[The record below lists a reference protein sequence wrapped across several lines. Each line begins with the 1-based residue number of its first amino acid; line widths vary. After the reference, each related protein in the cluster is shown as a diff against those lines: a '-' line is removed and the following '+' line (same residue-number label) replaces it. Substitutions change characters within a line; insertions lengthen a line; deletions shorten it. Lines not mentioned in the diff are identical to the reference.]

1 MTIEEI
7 HFVLDSFM
15 HFMPEDE
22 VEDFVRG
29 LVGKRVMLMPNDDNA
44 VDRMC
49 IDGFVGGVVCCH
61 VSARKAAL
69 VREYM
74 RRKGAR
80 SLMVQVESHNL
91 DKGYK
96 TAFCRVVPDIELNDD
111 FIVEHSRRFLE
122 WKYDGSS
129 NIAWC
134 RHRELWANT
143 DYLLMRL
150 DADDAT
156 EEELVP
162 VIEHYVPMLPLA
174 FSKEDKEN
182 CIKVNV
188 MLQNSRIAGASEWNA
203 KVVEVLDFLNH
214 SDKRTETVRR
224 WLDDLKLS
232 AVCRQEAD
240 GIKATKL
247 EQMTSNLNDFPDGLF
262 ACYKRDFVTF
272 CGNLYYN
279 RIPSAKLQEFMNGI
293 AVYELVRERMA
304 DHPKKAEKG
313 VGASCYPFVIDQ
325 SMAEAVVDRIRSY
338 MQGKDRSQPRDIMM
352 AVRAAQDAGVIRR
365 IRYNEMQEAFPDFCP
380 NSPASVSKY
389 TKEDET
395 PYTDEA
401 FKDMVKVFGRMKGR
415 E

>member
-49 IDGFVGGVVCCH
+49 IDGFVGGVACCH

-122 WKYDGSS
+122 WKYDGCS

-232 AVCRQEAD
+232 AVCRREAD

-247 EQMTSNLNDFPDGLF
+247 EEMTSNLNDFPDGLF

-304 DHPKKAEKG
+304 KEQLAVLDGMARNCKDEDEVGRLLMSFVDISDEMDSETIKGQLLVLNKYNIDHGHRFDAEIDALYGKLGFKSKVTLNAEEIVLNKHVEKQAVVNDGG
-313 VGASCYPFVIDQ
+313 VGF
-325 SMAEAVVDRIRSY
+325 
-338 MQGKDRSQPRDIMM
+338 RD
-352 AVRAAQDAGVIRR
+352 
-365 IRYNEMQEAFPDFCP
+365 
-380 NSPASVSKY
+380 
-389 TKEDET
+389 
-395 PYTDEA
+395 
-401 FKDMVKVFGRMKGR
+401 
-415 E
+415 